1 MTALTRLTEA
11 EYDTLKNQIDG
22 ENGAGFALY
31 VAFSRQSN
39 AMGVATPLTQT
50 FADNLLA
57 SYNNRLPFDR
67 TLPSYITYSA
77 VFDEYEAAL
86 PPVPTPAPAT
96 PPARTPRVRRPAA
109 TPPAPA
115 GGGSAD
121 PLGEDELDD
130 FGDDSDD
137 APIAPVTSRPVH
149 RPAARFT
156 PPAPPAGEP
165 TIADVFT
172 FFGGLVPTVENHAD
186 MLDEHEAELFNPDGT
201 SRLDQLED
209 AVFGGANPARPWTRR
224 TSSAHVSDEA
234 SWGKIVGVAIV
245 TFLGAFLVLLAVVGI
260 VGAAVN
266 YGPIAA
272 IATWLWPITLLAI
285 MAAIVA
291 SLVTYRS
298 TTASAVTREER
309 I

>member
-11 EYDTLKNQIDG
+11 EYNALKNQIDG

-50 FADNLLA
+50 FRDNLLA
-57 SYNNRLPFDR
+57 SYDNHLPFDR
-67 TLPSYITYSA
+67 TLPSYNTYSA

-96 PPARTPRVRRPAA
+96 H
-109 TPPAPA
+109 PAPA

-121 PLGEDELDD
+121 PLGEDPLDD
-130 FGDDSDD
+130 PDDDSDD

-209 AVFGGANPARPWTRR
+209 AVFGGANPARPWYPRS
-224 TSSAHVSDEA
+224 SSAHVSDEA

-245 TFLGAFLVLLAVVGI
+245 SFLGAFLVLLAVVGI

>member
-11 EYDTLKNQIDG
+11 EYNALKNQIDG

-50 FADNLLA
+50 FRDNLKA
-57 SYNNRLPFDR
+57 SYDNHLPFDR
-67 TLPSYITYSA
+67 TLPSYNTYSA

-96 PPARTPRVRRPAA
+96 H
-109 TPPAPA
+109 PAPA

-121 PLGEDELDD
+121 PLGEDPLDD
-130 FGDDSDD
+130 PDDDSDD
-137 APIAPVTSRPVH
+137 APIAPVTSRLVH

-209 AVFGGANPARPWTRR
+209 AVFGGANPARPWYPRS
-224 TSSAHVSDEA
+224 SSAHVSDEA

-245 TFLGAFLVLLAVVGI
+245 SFLGAFLVLLAVVGI

>member
-1 MTALTRLTEA
+1 MTTALTRLTEA
-11 EYDTLKNQIDG
+11 EYNALKNEVDS

-50 FADNLLA
+50 FRDNLKA
-57 SYNNRLPFDR
+57 SYDNHLPFDR
-67 TLPSYITYSA
+67 TLPSYNTYSA

-96 PPARTPRVRRPAA
+96 H
-109 TPPAPA
+109 PAPA

-121 PLGEDELDD
+121 PLGEDPLDD
-130 FGDDSDD
+130 PDDDSDD

-209 AVFGGANPARPWTRR
+209 AVFGGANPARPWYPRS
-224 TSSAHVSDEA
+224 SSAHVSDEA

-245 TFLGAFLVLLAVVGI
+245 TFLVAFLVLLAVVGI

-285 MAAIVA
+285 MVAIVA

>member
-11 EYDTLKNQIDG
+11 EYADLSRQCDPVFG
-22 ENGAGFALY
+22 QGHMLY
-31 VAFSRQSN
+31 VTLCRQLHPYQAAPS
-39 AMGVATPLTQT
+39 VARFWRTLEKVHENYSKPDNTQS
-50 FADNLLA
+50 FAEL
-57 SYNNRLPFDR
+57 
-67 TLPSYITYSA
+67 LPSYAEYASM
-77 VFDEYEAAL
+77 FDALEAS
-86 PPVPTPAPAT
+86 AT

-109 TPPAPA
+109 THPAPA

-121 PLGEDELDD
+121 PLGEDPLDD
-130 FGDDSDD
+130 PDDDSDD

-156 PPAPPAGEP
+156 PPAPPASEP

-209 AVFGGANPARPWTRR
+209 AVFGGANPARPWYPRS
-224 TSSAHVSDEA
+224 SSAHVSDEA

-245 TFLGAFLVLLAVVGI
+245 TFLVAFLVLLAVVGI

-266 YGPIAA
+266 YGLIAA
-272 IATWLWPITLLAI
+272 IATWLWPITVLAI
-285 MAAIVA
+285 MAAIAA

>member
-1 MTALTRLTEA
+1 MTTALTRLTEA

-39 AMGVATPLTQT
+39 AMGVATPLTQR

-67 TLPSYITYSA
+67 TLPSYNTYSA

-96 PPARTPRVRRPAA
+96 H
-109 TPPAPA
+109 PAPV

-121 PLGEDELDD
+121 PLGEDPLDD
-130 FGDDSDD
+130 PDDDSDD
-137 APIAPVTSRPVH
+137 APIAPVASRPVH
-149 RPAARFT
+149 RPAARF
-156 PPAPPAGEP
+156 APPAVPEEGEP
-165 TIADVFT
+165 TIADVLR

-186 MLDEHEAELFNPDGT
+186 ILDEHEAELFNPDGT

-245 TFLGAFLVLLAVVGI
+245 TFLVAFLVLLAVVGI